1 MQKLKVVN
9 QDELEAMSYEEICKY
24 SDEIETN
31 LKATEYDLVAVAIEK
46 LNKELELGIETGTPA
61 EVFFAELLKN
71 NEKKINIKRKSTKR
85 LTAN

>member
-31 LKATEYDLVAVAIEK
+31 KTAEGILIKISNLVLFPEM
-46 LNKELELGIETGTPA
+46 G
-61 EVFFAELLKN
+61 
-71 NEKKINIKRKSTKR
+71 KKCK
-85 LTAN
+85 